1 MSSQQAPTLPTIT
14 EMKPSE
20 LANIDSDATADN
32 ADPKE
37 EKDIKN
43 SQLKENLDDKLNEP
57 EPRESDKLIQEKR
70 SNFIQPSS
78 NPFSK
83 SQLEEQFDIY
93 LYSFTVYFTFHRQ
106 YLFANSNA
114 SVSLHL

>member
-70 SNFIQPSS
+70 SNFI
-78 NPFSK
+78 
-83 SQLEEQFDIY
+83 I
-93 LYSFTVYFTFHRQ
+93 
-106 YLFANSNA
+106 
-114 SVSLHL
+114 